1 MIHGTGVDIVDIER
15 FGRSIERYG
24 DRFLTRIFSDCE
36 IEYCSRQFKCAQHFA
51 ARFAAKE
58 AVLKSLGRGLGQ
70 GVSMRGIV
78 VVRDD
83 MGRPTVRLEGRMAD
97 LADALGVKRLH
108 ISLSHG
114 HTHCV
119 AMAIAE
125 RDRAPSPINPD

>member
-15 FGRSIERYG
+15 FSRSIERYG

-36 IEYCSRQFKCAQHFA
+36 IEYCSRQSRCAQHFA

-78 VVRDD
+78 VVKDQL
-83 MGRPTVRLEGRMAD
+83 GRPSIRLEGSMLQ
-97 LADALGVKRLH
+97 LADSLGVKKLH

-114 HTHCV
+114 HSHCV
-119 AMAIAE
+119 AMAVAE
-125 RDRAPSPINPD
+125 SG

>member
-15 FGRSIERYG
+15 FGRSIEKYG

-36 IEYCSRQFKCAQHFA
+36 IEYCTRQLRCAQHFA

-78 VVRDD
+78 VLKDD
-83 MGRPTVRLEGRMAD
+83 LGRPSVRLEGVMRE
-97 LADALGVKRLH
+97 LADSLGVKKLH

-114 HTHCV
+114 HSHCV
-119 AMAIAE
+119 ATAIAE
-125 RDRAPSPINPD
+125 SE